1 MKTGLHSYL
10 RKCLCSLAIILAFY
24 SPSFSQLSAGN
35 YFEAGFTVGPMV
47 FLGDLGG
54 HMGKGTPF
62 LKDYNINATKLS
74 YGIYLAAHPNEAL
87 GFRLSVN
94 FGKVDGD
101 DNYVQAKG
109 GLEEARLDRNLNFKS
124 NISEATF
131 MAEIYPTVFFEDQPT
146 EVTGRLRPYAL
157 VGVGV
162 FHFNPMGTYIDPN
175 TSQGTW
181 VYLQPLHTEGEGFP
195 EYPDRKNYALTQLNI
210 PMGAGIKYFISE
222 KVNISFEVIH
232 RKTFTD
238 YIDDVSTTF
247 VDPSLFAAHLPSG
260 TAQIAMAMANK
271 SPLQNTA
278 GSNYHPGDKR
288 GDATQKDAYFTF
300 GLKLGIR
307 LGSDHSYDNS
317 TRCPLLR
324 F

>member
-1 MKTGLHSYL
+1 MV
-10 RKCLCSLAIILAFY
+10 FY
-24 SPSFSQLSAGN
+24 TPSFCQLSAGN

-62 LKDYNINATKLS
+62 LKDYNMNATKLS
-74 YGIYLAAHPNEAL
+74 YGVYLAAHPNELL

-101 DNYVQAKG
+101 DNYIRAKG
-109 GLEEARLDRNLNFKS
+109 GEEEARLDRNLNFKS
-124 NISEATF
+124 NISEATL
-131 MAEIYPTVFFEDQPT
+131 MLELYPTVIFEDQPT
-146 EVTGRLRPYAL
+146 EVTGRLRPYGVA
-157 VGVGV
+157 GVGV

-175 TSQGTW
+175 TSQPTW
-181 VYLQPLHTEGEGFP
+181 VYLQPLHTEGQGFP

-210 PMGAGIKYFISE
+210 PLGVGIKYYFSE
-222 KVNISFEVIH
+222 KVNLSFEVIH

-238 YIDDVSTTF
+238 YLDDVSTKF
-247 VDPSLFAAHLPSG
+247 VDPSLFAANLPAG
-260 TAQIAMAMANK
+260 DAQIASAMSNK
-271 SPLQNTA
+271 SPLRGVPGMLYT
-278 GSNYHPGDKR
+278 PGDKR
-288 GDATQKDAYFTF
+288 GDPAQKDAYFTF